1 MARRLAYSL
10 QLPCREVLSGLRG
23 TAISPPSWIP
33 PLTSPIFSP
42 NSLLLL
48 ISLCFSQLL
57 VETILAVTVPH
68 FLRPPLPP
76 LVLLPSPSSFSLP
89 FFLSPFSFSFP
100 FFPSPFSFLLLSSL
114 SSLPIPPSLSPFL
127 PSPSPSSFLWFL
139 YAIILAYCYLS
150 IPSFLSRPPFSLPL
164 LPIFLPLS
172 DFSLSRTRRK
182 PCEQTSEPQQTCFS
196 YSREFWTK

>member
-114 SSLPIPPSLSPFL
+114 SSLLPPLPPSLFSLFPSPFL
-127 PSPSPSSFLWFL
+127 LLSSLSSLPLPPSLFPLFPSPSSF
-139 YAIILAYCYLS
+139 
-150 IPSFLSRPPFSLPL
+150 SLPPPPL
-164 LPIFLPLS
+164 SLPFLPPL
-172 DFSLSRTRRK
+172 
-182 PCEQTSEPQQTCFS
+182 P
-196 YSREFWTK
+196 